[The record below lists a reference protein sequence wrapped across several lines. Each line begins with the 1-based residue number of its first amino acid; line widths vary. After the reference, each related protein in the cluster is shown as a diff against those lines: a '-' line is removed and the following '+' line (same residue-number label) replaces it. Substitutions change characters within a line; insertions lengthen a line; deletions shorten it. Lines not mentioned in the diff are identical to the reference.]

1 MTPSN
6 EVRNAPDGTVYA
18 ARTDRWTSA
27 VGGSPMVIVAGAE
40 GALRYGGVAVADTCS
55 AAEAAELVVAL
66 EHAASRPAVARSPKP
81 VATWRLRIDDLPC
94 RLVSE
99 VRRRGAI
106 AGSRTLGIVSRAR
119 ISYQDPPSLPGDPR
133 RRVGGLFYALR

>member
-27 VGGSPMVIVAGAE
+27 VGGSPMVIVAGADA
-40 GALRYGGVAVADTCS
+40 ALPSVVVPLAEPCS

-81 VATWRLRIDDLPC
+81 VATWRLRIDYLPC

-99 VRRRGAI
+99 VRRHGAI
-106 AGSRTLGIVSRAR
+106 AGSRTLGTV
-119 ISYQDPPSLPGDPR
+119 
-133 RRVGGLFYALR
+133 